1 MDFPKMP
8 DKTKEIFK
16 YLIEGNFI
24 VDNETDL
31 KRSNYYK
38 ICDEN
43 YEILKAY
50 FEVIGYELYK
60 GDGYFILNAMD
71 INNKQKESKINH
83 IKHIIRL
90 LNFVIKE
97 QLFPNFDS
105 GLEIERD
112 DFIVKLAEFIKND
125 ANREKLKVIYGKN
138 NKDEYEDV
146 VMWADAILK
155 DMINYGI
162 FHEIKSNN
170 VIKYR
175 CTSAI
180 NYYRELISKIK
191 PSNNEQEG
199 EKNEQSS

>member
-1 MDFPKMP
+1 
-8 DKTKEIFK
+8 
-16 YLIEGNFI
+16 
-24 VDNETDL
+24 
-31 KRSNYYK
+31 
-38 ICDEN
+38 
-43 YEILKAY
+43 
-50 FEVIGYELYK
+50 
-60 GDGYFILNAMD
+60 MD

-105 GLEIERD
+105 GWEIERD

-170 VIKYR
+170 TIKYR

-191 PSNNEQEG
+191 PYNNEQEG
-199 EKNEQSS
+199 GKNE